1 MKLLFVHQ
9 NFPGQFR
16 HLSSALVDRGYDVRA
31 LCPPG
36 APIHDDRIRAHNY
49 SLDRGTAPG
58 VHPWVMDLESKTI
71 RAEACFLAAHTLKKE
86 GYYPDK
92 IIAHPGWGESHF
104 LKEVWPRA
112 RLAAYC
118 EFYYHAHGLD
128 VGFDPEFPRRDLA
141 DGCRMQLKNLNNVLA
156 LQNADAAISP
166 TCWQASTFP
175 PAMKQKIS
183 IIHDGIPSHLIT
195 PNQDVSI
202 SLNKALK
209 LTKRDEIVTF
219 VNRNLE
225 PYRGYHIF
233 MRCLPKLLR
242 ERPKARVV
250 VVGGEGVSYGQPP
263 DPKLYEEATWKK
275 IYIDEVRPSIP
286 DDDWQRVHFVG
297 NVSHEVFV
305 SLMQLSTVHVYL
317 TYPFVLSWSLLEAMS
332 AGACI
337 VAGDTAPVREV
348 IQNEDTGMLVDFFDH
363 EGIADAVAARL
374 DSEQERTALGSRAR
388 DLIKST
394 YDLRDICLP
403 KQINWAELI

>member
-1 MKLLFVHQ
+1 MKLLFLHQ

-16 HLSSALVDRGYDVRA
+16 HLSSALVDRGHDVA
-31 LCPPG
+31 VLCPEG
-36 APIHDDRIRAHNY
+36 APVHDARIRIHTY
-49 SLDRGTAPG
+49 SLGRGTAPG

-71 RAEACFLAAHTLKKE
+71 RAEACFLAAHALKKE

-112 RLAAYC
+112 KLAVYC
-118 EFYYHAHGLD
+118 EFYYRAHGLD

-175 PAMKQKIS
+175 PAMKEKIS
-183 IIHDGIPSHLIT
+183 IIHDGIPSDLIT
-195 PNQDVSI
+195 PNPDASI
-202 SLNKALK
+202 VMNNALE
-209 LTKRDEIVTF
+209 LTKRDEVITF

-250 VVGGEGVSYGQPP
+250 IVGGEGVSYGQSP
-263 DPKLYEEATWKK
+263 DQTLYGKATWKQ

-286 DDDWQRVHFVG
+286 HDDWKRVHFVG

-332 AGACI
+332 ASACV
-337 VAGDTAPVREV
+337 VASDTAPVREV
-348 IQNEDTGMLVDFFDH
+348 IQNQETGILVDFFDH
-363 EGIADAVAARL
+363 EGIADAVAAML

-388 DLIKST
+388 NLIQRT

>member
-1 MKLLFVHQ
+1 MKFLFVHQ

-16 HLSSALVDRGYDVRA
+16 HLSSALVDRGHDVRV

-36 APIHDDRIRAHNY
+36 VPIHDDRIGVHNY
-49 SLDRGTAPG
+49 TLDRGSAAG

-86 GYYPDK
+86 GYYPDR

-104 LKEVWPRA
+104 LKEAWPRS
-112 RLAAYC
+112 RLGAYC
-118 EFYYHAHGLD
+118 EFNYHAHGLD

-156 LQNADAAISP
+156 METADAAISP
-166 TCWQASTFP
+166 TNWQASTFP
-175 PAMKQKIS
+175 PAMKEKIS
-183 IIHDGIPSHLIT
+183 IIHDGVPTDLIT
-195 PNQDVSI
+195 PNHDVSI
-202 SLNKALK
+202 SLNNAHR
-209 LTKRDEIVTF
+209 LTKRDEVVTF
-219 VNRNLE
+219 VNRNFE
-225 PYRGYHIF
+225 PYRGYHVF

-242 ERPKARVV
+242 ERPSVRVV
-250 VVGGEGVSYGQPP
+250 LVGGDGVSYGQPP
-263 DPKLYEEATWKK
+263 DHELHGSRTWKQ
-275 IYIDEVRPSIP
+275 IFIEEVRSSIP
-286 DDDWQRVHFVG
+286 DDDWRRVHFVG

-337 VAGDTAPVREV
+337 VASDTPPVREV
-348 IQNEDTGMLVDFFDH
+348 IQNKETGMLVDFFDH
-363 EGIADAVAARL
+363 QGIAEAVGAML
-374 DSEQERTALGSRAR
+374 DSEQERIALGSRAR
-388 DLIKST
+388 NMVEST

-403 KQINWAELI
+403 QQINWAELI

>member
-1 MKLLFVHQ
+1 MKFLFVHQ

-16 HLSSALVDRGYDVRA
+16 HLSSALVDRGHDVRV

-36 APIHDDRIRAHNY
+36 VPIHDDRIGVHNY
-49 SLDRGTAPG
+49 TLDRGSAAG

-86 GYYPDK
+86 GYYPDR

-104 LKEVWPRA
+104 LKEAWPRS
-112 RLAAYC
+112 RLGAYC
-118 EFYYHAHGLD
+118 EFNYHAHGLD

-156 LQNADAAISP
+156 METADAAISP
-166 TCWQASTFP
+166 TNWQASTFP
-175 PAMKQKIS
+175 PAMKEKIS
-183 IIHDGIPSHLIT
+183 IIHDGVPTDLIT
-195 PNQDVSI
+195 PNHDVSI
-202 SLNKALK
+202 SLNNAHR
-209 LTKRDEIVTF
+209 LTKRDEVVTF
-219 VNRNLE
+219 VNRNFE
-225 PYRGYHIF
+225 PYRGYHVF

-242 ERPKARVV
+242 ERPSVRVV
-250 VVGGEGVSYGQPP
+250 LVGGDGVSYGQPP
-263 DPKLYEEATWKK
+263 DHELHGSRTWKQ
-275 IYIDEVRPSIP
+275 IFIEEVRSSIP
-286 DDDWQRVHFVG
+286 DDDWRRVHFVG

-337 VAGDTAPVREV
+337 VASDTAPVREV
-348 IQNEDTGMLVDFFDH
+348 IQNQETGILVDFFDH
-363 EGIADAVAARL
+363 QCIAEAVAAML

-388 DLIKST
+388 NMVEST

-403 KQINWAELI
+403 QQINWAELI